1 MSLQLGMIY
10 FLFVKGANIMK
21 QVQEVVMFKIDK
33 SDDTS
38 IGIVKEV
45 YNMIGYGDLQQV
57 LVDKDDPA
65 SLVHSQLQTE
75 LIPDLNGSV
84 TFCVRMTTTKESHM
98 NAVVG
103 FIQRMITR
111 RLNMVSLDE
120 YRVSDFIITDY
131 DEVILNEGE

>member
-1 MSLQLGMIY
+1 
-10 FLFVKGANIMK
+10 MK

-38 IGIVKEV
+38 IGVVKEV
-45 YNMIGYGDLQQV
+45 YNMIGHGDLQQV
-57 LVDKDDPA
+57 LVDKDDPM

-120 YRVSDFIITDY
+120 YHHR
-131 DEVILNEGE
+131 L

>member
-1 MSLQLGMIY
+1 
-10 FLFVKGANIMK
+10 MK

-38 IGIVKEV
+38 IGVVKEV
-45 YNMIGYGDLQQV
+45 YNMIGHGDLQQV
-57 LVDKDDPA
+57 LVDKDDPT

-120 YRVSDFIITDY
+120 YKVSDFIITDY
-131 DEVILNEGE
+131 DEVVLNEGE